1 MEGWFNIKSSLK
13 GKDKK
18 ISLPTY
24 ELDGWPEWSN
34 VVPIWTS
41 KKVQTKLPWNLI
53 RTRKKGGTNQAAL
66 KFDLDE

>member
-1 MEGWFNIKSSLK
+1 MVQYKVIPKGEGQK
-13 GKDKK
+13 
-18 ISLPTY
+18 
-24 ELDGWPEWSN
+24 LDGWPEWSN

-53 RTRKKGGTNQAAL
+53 RTRKKGGTNQATL